1 MDTKRRVEICF
12 SPAEYKLYQE
22 SFQLIVVI
30 DVLRA
35 TSAICT
41 ALENGVEKIKPVAS
55 VEEARKWMS
64 KGFIAAAERTGK

>member
-30 DVLRA
+30 DVFAGDLCHLH
-35 TSAICT
+35 CT
-41 ALENGVEKIKPVAS
+41 
-55 VEEARKWMS
+55 RKW
-64 KGFIAAAERTGK
+64 G